1 VIDPLPGA
9 PAHPPPLTEALARAV
24 AARGPGFA
32 PRTRHRQGD
41 RPRFTNRLA
50 LESSPY
56 LLQHAHNPVDW
67 RPWGDEAFAEA
78 RERGRPVFLSV
89 GYSTCHWCHVME
101 EESFEDLEIAAF
113 LNHHFVPV
121 KLDREERPDVDAVY
135 MAAVQALS
143 GGGGWPMSV
152 WLNADREP
160 FFGGTY
166 FPPRDGV
173 RGAPVGFLSAL
184 RQIDALWRTDPLRI
198 SKAAG
203 ALAGAVRV
211 ALSGTG
217 APAEGLPGRGPV
229 DAAVAG
235 YVRRFD
241 DDHGGLTGAPKFPSS
256 LPVRLLLRHHRRT
269 GDAASLRMA
278 ELTLERMAAGGIH
291 DQLAGGFH
299 RYSTDSRWLVPHF
312 EKMLYDNSLLA
323 VAYAEAHQLTGRADF
338 ARVVRSTL
346 DWMLREM
353 ALPEGGICSAS
364 DADSEGEEGR
374 FFAWS
379 LGELE
384 ERLGAEAARF
394 AAFHGA
400 TAGGNFEGRNVLHV
414 PRPDEAEWRALAPAR
429 ERLRLLRQER
439 PHPLRDDKVLAA
451 WNGLALSALA
461 VGGRTLG
468 EPRYLAAAG
477 RAAGFLLSALRPEG
491 RLRRSWN
498 AGRLGPPAFLEDH
511 AFVCAGLLDLHEATL
526 ERRWLAEAL
535 ALAEELETRFADPA
549 GGWFASPAD
558 GEALLA
564 RQKPTHDGA
573 EPSGASVAVLSA
585 LRLGAL
591 TGDDRWRAVAD
602 GALRAYGE
610 ALAQHPMA
618 LSEMLLGLEFRHA
631 AVREL
636 VLVWPGE
643 EPPEA
648 LLAPLRAAFLPAS
661 VRTGAREGAP
671 LAALAQLA
679 RIAGGKAALGGKP
692 TAYVCR
698 QGACGLPA
706 TEPAEMMRQLAEP

>member
-1 VIDPLPGA
+1 VLEPLPGA
-9 PAHPPPLTEALARAV
+9 APHPPSLSEALARAL
-24 AARGPGFA
+24 ASRGPGLL

-41 RPRFTNRLA
+41 KPRFTNRLA

-67 RPWGDEAFAEA
+67 RPWGDEAFALA
-78 RERGRPVFLSV
+78 RTSGRPVFLSV

-113 LNHHFVPV
+113 LNHHFVCV

-143 GGGGWPMSV
+143 GGGGWPMSL
-152 WLNADREP
+152 WLNGDREP

-166 FPPRDGV
+166 FPPRDGD

-211 ALSGTG
+211 ALSRAGESS
-217 APAEGLPGRGPV
+217 AELPGLSAV
-229 DAAVAG
+229 NAAVRHCVQR
-235 YVRRFD
+235 YD
-241 DDHGGLTGAPKFPSS
+241 DQHGGLSGAPKFPSS
-256 LPVRLLLRHHRRT
+256 LPVRLLLRHHLRT
-269 GDAASLRMA
+269 GDQASLHMA
-278 ELTLERMAAGGIH
+278 VHTLERMAAGGIH

-312 EKMLYDNSLLA
+312 EKMLYDNALLA
-323 VAYAEAHQLTGRADF
+323 VAYAEAFQATGRPDF

-353 ALPEGGICSAS
+353 ALPGGGLASAT

-374 FFAWS
+374 FFAWTAR
-379 LGELE
+379 EIE
-384 ERLGAEAARF
+384 ERLGSEAARF
-394 AAFHGA
+394 SAFHGV
-400 TAGGNFEGRNVLHV
+400 TAEGNFEGRSVLHV
-414 PRPDEAEWRALAPAR
+414 PRPDEAEWQALAPAR
-429 ERLRLLRQER
+429 QALRRAREER

-461 VGGRTLG
+461 LGGRVLA
-468 EPRYLAAAG
+468 EPRYLEAAQG
-477 RAAGFLLSALRPEG
+477 TAGFLLSALRPEG

-511 AFVCAGLLDLHEATL
+511 AFLCRGLLDLHEATL
-526 ERRWLAEAL
+526 ELRWLTEA
-535 ALAEELETRFADPA
+535 AGLAEELERRFADPA
-549 GGWFASPAD
+549 GGWFATPDD
-558 GEALLA
+558 GEQLLA
-564 RQKPTHDGA
+564 RHRPTHDGA
-573 EPSGASVAVLSA
+573 EPSGASVAALGA

-591 TGDDRWRAVAD
+591 TGEDRWRQVAD
-602 GALRAYGE
+602 GALRAYGA
-610 ALAQHPMA
+610 ALEQHPMA
-618 LSEMLLGLEFRHA
+618 LAELLLALEFRHA
-631 AVREL
+631 RPREL
-636 VLVWPGE
+636 VLVWSGAG
-643 EPPEA
+643 PPEP
-648 LLAPLRAAFLPAS
+648 LLGPLRTTFLPAA
-661 VRTGAREGAP
+661 VITGAQEGAP
-671 LAALAQLA
+671 LAALARVA
-679 RIAGGKAALGGKP
+679 RIAEGKVAAGGRP

-706 TEPAEMMRQLAEP
+706 QDAAELLRQLGEP